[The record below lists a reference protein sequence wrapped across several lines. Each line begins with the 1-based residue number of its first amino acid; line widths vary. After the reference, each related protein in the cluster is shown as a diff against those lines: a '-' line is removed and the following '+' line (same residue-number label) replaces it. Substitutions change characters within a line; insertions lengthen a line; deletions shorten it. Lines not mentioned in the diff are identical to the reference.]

1 MINIGLKLCVMIILA
16 FISKTNGLKVRVSN
30 PANNVSQLAKCLLF
44 VDCTKGSSDDSGC
57 RVIRMKQIL
66 EVNHY
71 GCTLNIFLN
80 SVLFFLF
87 VSFLCRPRQI
97 V

>member
-1 MINIGLKLCVMIILA
+1 MIILA

-71 GCTLNIFLN
+71 GCTLNIFPN
-80 SVLFFLF
+80 SVLFFCLF
-87 VSFLCRPRQI
+87 LFSVDPGRLFDR
-97 V
+97 